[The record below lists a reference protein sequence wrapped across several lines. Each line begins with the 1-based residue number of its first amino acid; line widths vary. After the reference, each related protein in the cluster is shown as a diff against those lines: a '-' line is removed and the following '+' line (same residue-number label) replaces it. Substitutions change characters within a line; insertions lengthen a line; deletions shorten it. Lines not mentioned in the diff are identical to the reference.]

1 LVLGVSSYRAN
12 AISLLII
19 WKRGYSTIN
28 KNMQNLYRKYREY
41 ILFNKSI
48 FIAGMCAFLA
58 AAYVSQASYLTYNK
72 SNITNSIVA
81 LTTEYGVY
89 LPIFAL
95 LFYLDNRYR
104 YVDLT
109 GTRNHKVII
118 LDIKKLIAS
127 FSVSEI
133 VYSVTKI
140 SSNYQL
146 LQLGIQPYQ
155 ASMVSSLIA
164 SLVFYVVINVIVIKV
179 VKLFSR

>member
-1 LVLGVSSYRAN
+1 
-12 AISLLII
+12 
-19 WKRGYSTIN
+19 
-28 KNMQNLYRKYREY
+28 MQNLYHKYRDC

-48 FIAGMCAFLA
+48 FIAGIFAFLA
-58 AAYVSQASYLTYNK
+58 AAYVTQASYLAYNK
-72 SNITNSIVA
+72 NNITNSIVG

-104 YVDLT
+104 YVEPLT
-109 GTRNHKVII
+109 GARDHKVII

-133 VYSVTKI
+133 VYSVIKI

-146 LQLGIQPYQ
+146 LQLEIQPYQ

>member
-1 LVLGVSSYRAN
+1 
-12 AISLLII
+12 
-19 WKRGYSTIN
+19 
-28 KNMQNLYRKYREY
+28 M
-41 ILFNKSI
+41 
-48 FIAGMCAFLA
+48 AGICALLA
-58 AAYVSQASYLTYNK
+58 AAYVTQASYLTYNK
-72 SNITNSIVA
+72 SNITNSIVG

-104 YVDLT
+104 YVDPLT

-179 VKLFSR
+179 VKLFNR

>member
-1 LVLGVSSYRAN
+1 MTG
-12 AISLLII
+12 I
-19 WKRGYSTIN
+19 
-28 KNMQNLYRKYREY
+28 
-41 ILFNKSI
+41 
-48 FIAGMCAFLA
+48 CALLA
-58 AAYVSQASYLTYNK
+58 AAYVTQASYLTYNK
-72 SNITNSIVA
+72 SNITNSIVG

-104 YVDLT
+104 YVDPQT

-146 LQLGIQPYQ
+146 LQLGTQPYQ
-155 ASMVSSLIA
+155 PSMVSSLIA
-164 SLVFYVVINVIVIKV
+164 SVVFYVVINVIVIKV
-179 VKLFSR
+179 VKLFNS